1 MNPALLIVGNP
12 GEEHV
17 GSHLRRAAAELGIPA
32 EFADM
37 SRAAGGPILRRL
49 SWRLLGHRPG
59 RLNRFSAEIVEMCA
73 SARPEVLLTTG
84 ISPVSAAALEKIGS
98 MRIRRVNLLT
108 DDPFN
113 PAHRAAWF
121 FEALRNYD
129 EVLSTRRANLA
140 ELRVIGCA
148 GTAYLPFGYAPH
160 LHFDPRISEDR
171 RRELESDVVFAGGA
185 DSDRIPYIDAL
196 ARAGLKIGLYGG
208 YWERYSETRHLGKGL
223 KPPAFVRDA
232 IAAAKIAL
240 CIVRRANRD
249 GTCMRTFELA
259 AIGAAMLVEKTDEH
273 LELFGPDG
281 RAVLYFDS
289 LPEMVERARMLVAN
303 PAERT
308 RLKEAAHRV
317 IVEGGHAYR
326 DRLAFILNRMPV
338 EAA

>member
-1 MNPALLIVGNP
+1 
-12 GEEHV
+12 
-17 GSHLRRAAAELGIPA
+17 
-32 EFADM
+32 
-37 SRAAGGPILRRL
+37 
-49 SWRLLGHRPG
+49 
-59 RLNRFSAEIVEMCA
+59 
-73 SARPEVLLTTG
+73 
-84 ISPVSAAALEKIGS
+84 
-98 MRIRRVNLLT
+98 
-108 DDPFN
+108 
-113 PAHRAAWF
+113 
-121 FEALRNYD
+121 
-129 EVLSTRRANLA
+129 
-140 ELRVIGCA
+140 
-148 GTAYLPFGYAPH
+148 
-160 LHFDPRISEDR
+160 
-171 RRELESDVVFAGGA
+171 
-185 DSDRIPYIDAL
+185 RIPYIDAL